1 MYFRVLDH
9 GVRPVADASDRA
21 YLLTDNWDDWFK
33 YNTMYTLVV
42 YDAAGEPHSIGS
54 VKIGQFEMDDG
65 QRRATLPK
73 DFDALDDR
81 FFSLGQDDS
90 YYEALNV
97 LGPEARDRILR
108 GLKDVA
114 LDTNLFQRS
123 LDEKV
128 TGVSLLRAVTPA
140 SVQGQFHRMAR
151 GGARL
156 SRYNFSYTAPKPT
169 RSKVPPVRLA
179 FEVEP
184 ESEPPTNIHVLI
196 GRNGVGKTRLLNG
209 MTRALVASEGE
220 VEPVGSF
227 DGDTDDL
234 LDERLFANLVSV
246 TFSAFDPFGPLPN
259 RQDKSSGVQ
268 YAYIGL
274 RRTGLG
280 EDGKPHPPR
289 TPDQLS
295 SVFGR
300 SVWLCRQGARVSRW
314 RRALEMLEADPI
326 FKDAEVAS
334 LADEDLPEKEFRTL
348 ARTLFGK
355 LSSGHKIVLLTITRL
370 VETVEERTLVL
381 LDEPEAHL
389 HPPLLSAF
397 VRALSD
403 LLINRNGVGI
413 IATHSPV
420 VLQEVPKSCVW
431 KVRRTNVRVEA
442 DRPEIE
448 TFGENV
454 GILTR
459 EIFGLEVTDSGFH
472 KMLRDAVADADD
484 YEAVVEQFGGELGG
498 EAKAIV
504 RALFAAR
511 PVEDVV

>member
-1 MYFRVLDH
+1 
-9 GVRPVADASDRA
+9 
-21 YLLTDNWDDWFK
+21 
-33 YNTMYTLVV
+33 
-42 YDAAGEPHSIGS
+42 
-54 VKIGQFEMDDG
+54 
-65 QRRATLPK
+65 
-73 DFDALDDR
+73 
-81 FFSLGQDDS
+81 
-90 YYEALNV
+90 
-97 LGPEARDRILR
+97 
-108 GLKDVA
+108 
-114 LDTNLFQRS
+114 
-123 LDEKV
+123 
-128 TGVSLLRAVTPA
+128 
-140 SVQGQFHRMAR
+140 
-151 GGARL
+151 
-156 SRYNFSYTAPKPT
+156 
-169 RSKVPPVRLA
+169 VRLD

-209 MTRALVASEGE
+209 MTRALIGADTADEDVGAFEGE
-220 VEPVGSF
+220 A
-227 DGDTDDL
+227 DDV

-246 TFSAFDPFGPLPN
+246 TFSAFDPFGPLPD

-280 EDGKPHPPR
+280 DDGKPHPPR
-289 TPDQLS
+289 TPDELS

-300 SVWLCRQGARVSRW
+300 SVWLCRQGARVTRW
-314 RRALEMLEADPI
+314 RHALQMLEADPI

-334 LADEDLPEKEFRTL
+334 LADEDLPEKEFR
-348 ARTLFGK
+348 ARARSLFGK

-420 VLQEVPKSCVW
+420 VLQEVPRSCVW

-442 DRPEIE
+442 DRPELE

-472 KMLRDAVADADD
+472 KILRDAVAGGGEYSEILAR
-484 YEAVVEQFGGELGG
+484 FGGELGG
-498 EAKAIV
+498 EAKALI
-504 RALFAAR
+504 RAMIAAR
-511 PVEDVV
+511 PASDDD

>member
-9 GVRPVADASDRA
+9 GVRPAADAKDRA

-42 YDAAGEPHSIGS
+42 YDEVGERYQIGS
-54 VKIGQFEMDDG
+54 VKIGQFEMEEG
-65 QRRATLPK
+65 QRRAAIPK
-73 DFDALDDR
+73 DFDTLDDR

-90 YYEALNV
+90 YYEALNA
-97 LGPEARDRILR
+97 LGPEQRDRILR
-108 GLKDVA
+108 ALKDVA
-114 LDTNLFQRS
+114 LDTELFQRA
-123 LDEKV
+123 LEEKV

-140 SVQGQFHRMAR
+140 SVQGQFYRMAR

-156 SRYNFSYTAPKPT
+156 SSYNFSYTASKPP
-169 RSKVPPVRLA
+169 RSRIDPVRLD
-179 FEVEP
+179 FEVKP
-184 ESEPPTNIHVLI
+184 ESQPPTNIHVLI

-209 MTRALVASEGE
+209 MTRALVGVEGE
-220 VEPVGSF
+220 DEDVGSF
-227 DGDTDDL
+227 EGDTEDL
-234 LDERLFANLVSV
+234 IDERLFANLVSV
-246 TFSAFDPFGPLPN
+246 TFSAFDPFGPLPT
-259 RQDKSSGVQ
+259 RQDKSTGVQ

-274 RRTGLG
+274 RRTGFG

-295 SVFGR
+295 SDFGR
-300 SVWLCRQGARVSRW
+300 SVWLCRQGARASRW

-334 LADEDLPEKEFRTL
+334 LAGEDLAEKEFR
-348 ARTLFGK
+348 ARARSLFGK

-420 VLQEVPKSCVW
+420 VLQEVPRSCVW

-472 KMLRDAVADADD
+472 KMLRDAVAEGYD
-484 YEAVVEQFGGELGG
+484 YEDVVGRFDGELGG
-498 EAKAIV
+498 EAKAII
-504 RALFAAR
+504 RALIVAR
-511 PVEDVV
+511 QIDDE

>member
-1 MYFRVLDH
+1 MYFTVLAH
-9 GVRPVADASDRA
+9 GVRTPAHPESRA
-21 YLLTDNWDDWFK
+21 FLLTDNWDDGFK
-33 YNTMYTLVV
+33 YSTMYTLVV
-42 YDAAGEPHSIGS
+42 YNDSGERHSIGS
-54 VKIGQFEMDDG
+54 VKIGQFGMEEG
-65 QRRATLPK
+65 QRRAEIPQN
-73 DFDALDDR
+73 FDTLDDR

-90 YYEALNV
+90 YYEALNA
-97 LGPEARDRILR
+97 LGPEERDRILQA
-108 GLKDVA
+108 LKDVA
-114 LDTNLFQRS
+114 LDADLFQRA

-140 SVQGQFHRMAR
+140 SVQGQFHRMTR

-156 SRYNFSYTAPKPT
+156 SRYNFSYTAPKPA
-169 RSKVPPVRLA
+169 RSRINPVRLE

-209 MTRALVASEGE
+209 MTRALVGAESEDE
-220 VEPVGSF
+220 DVGSF
-227 DGDTDDL
+227 ECTTEDL
-234 LDERLFANLVSV
+234 LDERPFANLVSV
-246 TFSAFDPFGPLPN
+246 TFRAFDPFGPLPS
-259 RQDKSSGVQ
+259 RQDKSSGIQ

-295 SVFGR
+295 SVFGS
-300 SVWLCRQGARVSRW
+300 SVWLCRQGARASRR

-334 LADEDLPEKEFRTL
+334 LAGNDLPEKEFRTC

-454 GILTR
+454 GVLTR
-459 EIFGLEVTDSGFH
+459 EIFGLEVTVSGFH
-472 KMLRDAVADADD
+472 KMLRDAVSDHGYD
-484 YEAVVEQFGGELGG
+484 EIVERFGGELGG

-504 RALFAAR
+504 RAFIAAR
-511 PVEDVV
+511 TAGDDA

>member
-9 GVRPVADASDRA
+9 GVRPAADATDRA

-42 YDAAGEPHSIGS
+42 YDAQGERHSIGS
-54 VKIGQFEMDDG
+54 VKIGQFEMEDG
-65 QRRATLPK
+65 QRRAALPK

-81 FFSLGQDDS
+81 FFALGQDDS
-90 YYEALNV
+90 YYEALNG
-97 LGPEARDRILR
+97 LGPDARDRILR
-108 GLKDVA
+108 ALKDVA
-114 LDTNLFQRS
+114 LDTDLFQRA

-156 SRYNFSYTAPKPT
+156 SRYNFSYTAPKPI
-169 RSKVPPVRLA
+169 RSKVPPVRLE

-196 GRNGVGKTRLLNG
+196 GRNGVGKTHLLNG
-209 MTRALVASEGE
+209 MTRALVGTEGE
-220 VEPVGSF
+220 EESLGSF
-227 DGDTDDL
+227 EGDTDDL

-295 SVFGR
+295 SVFGS

-334 LADEDLPEKEFRTL
+334 LADEDLPEKEFRAL

-442 DRPEIE
+442 DRPEVE

-472 KMLRDAVADADD
+472 KMLRDVVADADD

-504 RALFAAR
+504 RALIAAR
-511 PVEDVV
+511 PVEDDV

>member
-1 MYFRVLDH
+1 M
-9 GVRPVADASDRA
+9 
-21 YLLTDNWDDWFK
+21 LTDNWDDWFK

-42 YDAAGEPHSIGS
+42 YDAEGERHSIGS
-54 VKIGQFEMDDG
+54 VKIGQFEMEDG
-65 QRRATLPK
+65 QRWATIPK

-81 FFSLGQDDS
+81 FFSLGQDDI
-90 YYEALNV
+90 YYEALNG
-97 LGPEARDRILR
+97 LGPEARDRILQA
-108 GLKDVA
+108 LKDVA
-114 LDTNLFQRS
+114 LDTELFQRA

-156 SRYNFSYTAPKPT
+156 SRHNFSYTAPKPI

-196 GRNGVGKTRLLNG
+196 GRNGVGETRLLDS
-209 MTRALVASEGE
+209 MTHALVGTEGE
-220 VEPVGSF
+220 EGPVGSF
-227 DGDTDDL
+227 EGDADDL
-234 LDERLFANLVSV
+234 LGERLFANLVSV
-246 TFSAFDPFGPLPN
+246 TFSACDPFGPLPN

-280 EDGKPHPPR
+280 ADGKPHPPR

-295 SVFGR
+295 SVFGS

-334 LADEDLPEKEFRTL
+334 LADEDLSEKEFRAL

-370 VETVEERTLVL
+370 VETVEERMLVL

-420 VLQEVPKSCVW
+420 VLQEMPKSCVW

-459 EIFGLEVTDSGFH
+459 EILGLEVTDSGSH
-472 KMLRDAVADADD
+472 KMLRDAVADTDD
-484 YEAVVEQFGGELGG
+484 YDTVVERFGRELGG
-498 EAKAIV
+498 EAKAII
-504 RALFAAR
+504 RALIAAR
-511 PVEDVV
+511 PVEDDE

>member
-9 GVRPVADASDRA
+9 DVRPPADASDRA

-42 YDAAGEPHSIGS
+42 YDSAGEQQSIGS
-54 VKIGQFEMDDG
+54 VKIGQFEMDNG

-90 YYEALNV
+90 YYETLNE
-97 LGPEARDRILR
+97 LGPEVRDRILR

-114 LDTNLFQRS
+114 LDTDLFQRA
-123 LDEKV
+123 LNEKV

-140 SVQGQFHRMAR
+140 SVQGQFHRMAG

-156 SRYNFSYTAPKPT
+156 SRYNFSYTAPKPI
-169 RSKVPPVRLA
+169 RSKVPSVRLA

-209 MTRALVASEGE
+209 MTRALVGTEGE
-220 VEPVGSF
+220 EEPVGSF
-227 DGDTDDL
+227 AGDTDDL

-274 RRTGLG
+274 LRTGLG
-280 EDGKPHPPR
+280 KDGKPHPPR

-295 SVFGR
+295 SVFGS

-334 LADEDLPEKEFRTL
+334 LADEDLPEKEFRAL

-431 KVRRTNVRVEA
+431 KVRRINVRVEA

-472 KMLRDAVADADD
+472 KMLRDAVADAEN
-484 YEAVVEQFGGELGG
+484 YEGVVEQFGGELGG
-498 EAKAIV
+498 EAKAII
-504 RALFAAR
+504 RALIAAR
-511 PVEDVV
+511 PVEDDD